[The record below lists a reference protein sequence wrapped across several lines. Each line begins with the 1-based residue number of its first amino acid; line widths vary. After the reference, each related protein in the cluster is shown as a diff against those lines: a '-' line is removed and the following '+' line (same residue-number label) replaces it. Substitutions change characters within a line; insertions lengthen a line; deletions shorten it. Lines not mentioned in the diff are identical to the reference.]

1 MLRLCVSLLTF
12 KEFMIEDLG
21 VNVLRLGSTSP
32 SCSWFQ
38 VFGFGEGRFGIRVLE
53 HLGFLFGAR
62 FHGHG
67 VALNTSSDWAKLN

>member
-12 KEFMIEDLG
+12 KEFMIQDLG

-53 HLGFLFGAR
+53 HLR
-62 FHGHG
+62 FSHYKGNRWLASFIKG
-67 VALNTSSDWAKLN
+67 